1 MSAPNTNIE
10 RQRRRHRG
18 PLIGMTLAVI
28 FVLALFAMWLTG
40 QIGSTPAPS
49 TAPAPAAAVPLQS
62 APAPA
67 PAAPQ
72 APAAPA
78 N

>member
-18 PLIGMTLAVI
+18 PLVGITLAVI

-40 QIGSTPAPS
+40 QIGSTSAPAS
-49 TAPAPAAAVPLQS
+49 APAPGAAVPLQT

-72 APAAPA
+72 TPAAPA